1 MPAFAPDDPLA
12 TPQRLAGEPD
22 RHFWEDGLGFGGFQ
36 GVMNFGS
43 GLDEAWRKAFGA
55 GENKVAAD
63 EVLARHGGGGNVRR
77 NLLLAAGYVEKT
89 DVEAVADVARSV
101 LGDRGFPDAN
111 ERRYCRTGLA
121 ARILAK
127 KPAALLGVRAIDD
140 FSPRRHFALCIDG
153 HKVAPPGALH
163 TLDWSDISARALG
176 GLGKGKGT
184 LLLRAI
190 VVRPWREDVFLAFRE
205 QGRPAPNWK
214 PDTQHTYQMGNK
226 REWRWVR
233 LLDGGHRAQIAGLEV
248 ERALEIAS
256 AVASALWERPREYTW
271 ARDPLTP
278 ERLAEFHEAVIN
290 PREDKLKLLE
300 IVAEQPGFY
309 MRPIVKVGNT
319 DQIRVERVL
328 EDYWDA
334 GIGFARDPGHV
345 LRVKVGFRHDN
356 RKYRIEVHYPED
368 PLADEP
374 TLGFGTCGVHPD
386 VADHFA
392 SMVRDEFGVVLN
404 PRSPADAAV
413 RAKAWPERPGTL
425 RASHWERMLAPTL
438 LRPAPWE
445 KRELGP
451 LVTRKIVQLTSQA
464 VFRCGSAAI
473 LRRPHGAPDGCTGW
487 VTGEFGSVSAE
498 EPFVQQPGDPLTCD
512 RCNAQWGRRT
522 ERLPWQERVLV
533 VIDPVAAWQHAVG
546 VLAEAKGVS
555 ADRSVPGV
563 YQWLANGEVFEVVG
577 AEVAL
582 PDRRR
587 VARSVGHRAAWFG
600 ASATSLGPYG
610 DRGVSLADVLAEG
623 RAAFQRIFDLGL
635 VPGTPETRWLAEPP
649 PPLYAS
655 GGPRIGS
662 PTHKGIVQRGDDGA
676 YLHQRRIVKGSNA
689 MLILMLAAIQHATE
703 EADRPDDDRSWLSA
717 GDLAA
722 TINELLRPASGGMVD
737 PGLIVTDQRIHTW
750 MARLRTSIDEANV
763 PAVTGADVI
772 EEGGKKGVRLGPRFR
787 LDGFS
792 LQVEALAYKMKS
804 PTPRGPAKR

>member
-1 MPAFAPDDPLA
+1 MPTFAADDPLA

-63 EVLARHGGGGNVRR
+63 LILGQHGGGGNVRR

-101 LGDRGFPDAN
+101 LGDAGFPDAN
-111 ERRYCRTGLA
+111 ERRFCRNGLA

-163 TLDWSDISARALG
+163 ALDWSDIAARALG
-176 GLGKGKGT
+176 ALGKAKGS
-184 LLLRAI
+184 LLLRAV
-190 VVRPWREDVFLAFRE
+190 VVRRWREDVFLAFRE
-205 QGRPAPNWK
+205 QGRASPNWK
-214 PDTQHTYQMGNK
+214 PDTPHVYQMGNK

-233 LLDGGHRAQIAGLEV
+233 LLDGGHRAQIAGVDV

-256 AVASALWERPREYTW
+256 AVATALWERPREYTW

-328 EDYWDA
+328 EDYWNA

-386 VADHFA
+386 VAEHFA
-392 SMVRDEFGVVLN
+392 GMVRDEFGVVLN

-413 RAKAWPERPGTL
+413 RTKAWPERPGTL
-425 RASHWERMLAPTL
+425 RACHWERMLAPTL

-445 KRELGP
+445 KRELAP
-451 LVTRKIVQLTSQA
+451 LVTKGIVKLTSQA

-473 LRRPHGAPDGCTGW
+473 MRRPHGAPDGCTGW
-487 VTGEFGSVSAE
+487 VVGEFEAVSAD
-498 EPFVQQPGDPLTCD
+498 EPFLQQPGDPLTCD
-512 RCNAQWGRRT
+512 RCNAQWARRT

-533 VIDPVAAWQHAVG
+533 AIDPAAAWKHAVE
-546 VLAEAKGVS
+546 VLAEEKGVQ
-555 ADRSVPGV
+555 ADRSVLGV
-563 YQWLANGEVFEVVG
+563 YLWIAAGEVFEVVG
-577 AEVAL
+577 AEVAA
-582 PDRRR
+582 PERRR
-587 VARSVGHRAAWFG
+587 VARSAGHRAAWFG
-600 ASATSLGPYG
+600 ASATSLGAYG
-610 DRGVSLADVLAEG
+610 DHGVSLADVLAEG
-623 RAAFQRIFDLGL
+623 RVAFQRVFDLGL
-635 VPGTPETRWLAEPP
+635 IPGTPETRFLAEPP
-649 PPLYAS
+649 PALHAS

-676 YLHQRRIVKGSNA
+676 YLHQRRIVKAANA
-689 MLILMLAAIQHATE
+689 MLLLTLAALQRATE
-703 EADRPDDDRSWLSA
+703 EAGRPDEDRSWLSA

-722 TINELLRPASGGMVD
+722 TINHELSEQSGGKVD
-737 PGLIVTDQRIHTW
+737 PNLIVADKRVW
-750 MARLRTSIDEANV
+750 AWVNRLRDAIDEANV
-763 PAVTGADVI
+763 PAVKGNDVI
-772 EEGGKKGVRLGPRFR
+772 EEGGNKGFRLGPRFR

-792 LQVEALAYKMKS
+792 VQGEVVAYKAKPP
-804 PTPRGPAKR
+804 PTRGTGKT